1 MQDPALSR
9 SHESTLTGRV
19 EALQE
24 FWQRARLNPA
34 EIRVALPNEASDAL
48 RQIVSSGERADTA
61 ALLQHLPAT
70 LRDAVVACGR
80 WLEEGPGVL
89 VLSAGEGFTP
99 LERQAAIWIVA
110 NCLGEPLVQDSQ
122 GNRLIHV
129 YDRDRTKRMTDGARY
144 HQTREGGSLHTDNVN
159 MPDAWEF
166 LVFGCVEPALIG
178 GETVLAH
185 GELVHRLLEQV
196 APEALAALREPF
208 CWEYRGIAD
217 ALYEAPTITYDSQG
231 RPNYRYLR
239 PYLESAHRKAGRPLS
254 ERQAWALDV
263 LDSAMEQGANQLRLT
278 LRAGDILI
286 THDSRV
292 LHGRTS
298 FADHFESTTILEVN
312 LHPQRALR
320 RSFERVWVKQSPV
333 PNRAS
338 QPIPEW
344 LVSAQDS
351 ARLLTPAQPS
361 D

>member
-1 MQDPALSR
+1 MQDAALSS
-9 SHESTLTGRV
+9 SHESAQTGRV
-19 EALQE
+19 ESLRE
-24 FWQRARLNPA
+24 FWQRARFNPA
-34 EIRVALPNEASDAL
+34 EIRVSLPAEASETL
-48 RQIVSSGERADTA
+48 RHIVSSGEAADTA
-61 ALLQHLPAT
+61 ALSAHIPAP
-70 LRDAVVACGR
+70 LREAVVECGR

-89 VLSAGEGFTP
+89 VLNAGEGLLP

-129 YDRDRTKRMTDGARY
+129 YDRNRTKRMTDGARY

-185 GELVHRLLEQV
+185 GELMHRLLEEV
-196 APEALAALREPF
+196 APEALAILREPF

-217 ALYEAPTITYDSQG
+217 ALYQAPIITYDNDG

-239 PYLESAHRKAGRPLS
+239 PYLESAHHKAGTPLS

-263 LDSAMEQGANQLRLT
+263 LDSAMELGANQLRLT

-286 THDSRV
+286 THDSRI

-298 FADHFESTTILEVN
+298 FADHFESTTIADCH
-312 LHPQRALR
+312 LHPERHIR
-320 RSFERVWVKQSPV
+320 RSYERAWVKQPAAADQSP
-333 PNRAS
+333 PA
-338 QPIPEW
+338 IPEW

-351 ARLLTPAQPS
+351 ARLLALPQLS
-361 D
+361 G